1 MFGKKNAKKE
11 ETVNSGQEL
20 KAKIDQD
27 LLVRNM
33 PSLNRMGG
41 SVVQISPAIKSGR
54 QTSGSSLNLNNDGN
68 KHQKIG
74 MLIIIGGL
82 ILIIGLVYLSYVF
95 VIKPF
100 TVSRPVV
107 QESAPSSTSPI
118 LSEEQIITEEINI
131 SSSSAVAEISPTTLE
146 IEENLNS
153 DNVIEEKMPEE
164 ESLLEGAD
172 LPPLID
178 TDSDGLN
185 DDEEAVLGTDSSK
198 SDTNDNTYPDLLE
211 IRNDYNPAG
220 TGRLAENSNL
230 IRYTDNFFE
239 YSLLYPK
246 DWEFSLMDNNRLLVF
261 YAPDD
266 SLIQV
271 YIQENSSNED
281 IADWYFRTFPGREL
295 LYDKVKIKD
304 SWEGIENPNSRNVYL
319 TDNNRKNIYI
329 VSYIP
334 AVTDRVAYPNIF
346 NLMVDSLSLP
356 LN

>member
-1 MFGKKNAKKE
+1 MFGNKNIKKE
-11 ETVNSGQEL
+11 GAGENVQDLKIKVDQEL
-20 KAKIDQD
+20 
-27 LLVRNM
+27 LVHNM
-33 PSLNRMGG
+33 PSLNRLAGY
-41 SVVQISPAIKSGR
+41 SVKISPAVKGGDPS
-54 QTSGSSLNLNNDGN
+54 SGSSLHLVGAGN
-68 KHQKIG
+68 KHQRIG
-74 MLIIIGGL
+74 MIIIIGGVF
-82 ILIIGLVYLSYVF
+82 LIIGLVYLSYVF

-100 TVSRPVV
+100 TSSRPIV
-107 QESAPSSTSPI
+107 QSTLKSTSTTVS
-118 LSEEQIITEEINI
+118 SENQFIAEEISI
-131 SSSSAVAEISPTTLE
+131 SSSSEVAEISPTTLE
-146 IEENLNS
+146 IKEDFS
-153 DNVIEEKMPEE
+153 DETITEEKMPEE
-164 ESLLEGAD
+164 ESLFEDTD

-185 DDEEAVLGTDSSK
+185 DDEEIVLGTDSSK

-230 IRYTDNFFE
+230 TRYTDNFFE

-334 AVTDRVAYPNIF
+334 AVTDRVVYPNIF

>member
-1 MFGKKNAKKE
+1 MFGKKKSKKE
-11 ETVNSGQEL
+11 EAENSDQEL
-20 KAKIDQD
+20 RAKIDQD

-33 PSLNRMGG
+33 PSLNRIN
-41 SVVQISPAIKSGR
+41 SSTVQISPALKTIR
-54 QTSGSSLNLNNDGN
+54 QTTGSSFGLANSGDKHKKIGLLIISGS
-68 KHQKIG
+68 
-74 MLIIIGGL
+74 L
-82 ILIIGLVYLSYVF
+82 ILIIGLVYLSYIF

-100 TVSRPVV
+100 ASPRQIVSTTPL
-107 QESAPSSTSPI
+107 SATSSSLIEDVTI
-118 LSEEQIITEEINI
+118 SEEVNI
-131 SSSSAVAEISPTTLE
+131 FSSSAVLEISPTTLE
-146 IEENLNS
+146 IEGTTTEE
-153 DNVIEEKMPEE
+153 ITEEKMAEE
-164 ESLLEGAD
+164 ESLLAGAD
-172 LPPLID
+172 LPPVLD
-178 TDSDGLN
+178 SDSDGLN
-185 DDEEAVLGTDSSK
+185 DEEEVVLGTNSNK
-198 SDTNDNTYPDLLE
+198 TDTNDNTYPDLLE

-220 TGRLAENSNL
+220 IGRLSENPNL
-230 IRYTDNFFE
+230 TRYTDSFFD

-246 DWEFSLMDNNRLLVF
+246 DWEFSLMDTNRLLVF

-271 YIQENSSNED
+271 YIQENSSGED

-319 TDNNRKNIYI
+319 TDNNKKNIYI

-334 AVTDRVAYPNIF
+334 AVTDRVVYPNIF